1 MKWITRLLTLGF
13 IVTTLISCAEQ
24 HHFTDKENLNNIL
37 NNLTK
42 GKFYTCN
49 LKASYSKGNKNYPD
63 GLINKKI
70 PYKINKNI
78 NLIYTENNIG
88 LIYKNDKWGYGNSI
102 FNKKTEEVY
111 VRGSSYEDKDYDN
124 KNLEKGYNLS
134 FNKNTLKINLF
145 EKTINSEYSCQQ
157 LHEILTEAMKKQ
169 LLQNFLLQ
177 KNSDRM

>member
-1 MKWITRLLTLGF
+1 MKWITRLLTSGF

-102 FNKKTEEVY
+102 FNKKNRRSVCS
-111 VRGSSYEDKDYDN
+111 R
-124 KNLEKGYNLS
+124 
-134 FNKNTLKINLF
+134 
-145 EKTINSEYSCQQ
+145 
-157 LHEILTEAMKKQ
+157 
-169 LLQNFLLQ
+169 
-177 KNSDRM
+177 